1 MKEFKKMTWPMTTPV
16 DEEID
21 AHAFKE
27 NLDFTRVNLNN
38 RGLTIE

>member
-1 MKEFKKMTWPMTTPV
+1 MKEFKKMTEPMTTPGE
-16 DEEID
+16 EEID

-38 RGLTIE
+38 RGIAIE